1 MIDRSAFQNE
11 VYSVAAAPWSH
22 AHPRNDHQLVFPLSG
37 DRLLFVWCAYYVRR
51 PSVINQTP
59 FDEDAS
65 LQDEAPCQISA
76 RVSADRGAPGATWSP
91 CRRTMGWI
99 T

>member
-11 VYSVAAAPWSH
+11 VHSVAAAPWSH

-51 PSVINQTP
+51 PSVINQTV
-59 FDEDAS
+59 FEEGATV
-65 LQDEAPCQISA
+65 QDEAPVPDLGA
-76 RVSADRGAPGATWSP
+76 RLRRSGAHLERRDHPAGKPRGG
-91 CRRTMGWI
+91 
-99 T
+99 

>member
-11 VYSVAAAPWSH
+11 VHSVAAAPWSH

-37 DRLLFVWCAYYVRR
+37 DRLLFAWCAYYVRR

-59 FDEDAS
+59 FEEGAS
-65 LQDEAPCQISA
+65 RA
-76 RVSADRGAPGATWSP
+76 G
-91 CRRTMGWI
+91 
-99 T
+99 